1 MTTTLKER
9 IQEDMKAA
17 MRAKEAQ
24 RLGTIRL
31 LLAAIKQR
39 EVDERITLDDSQILA
54 IIDKMLKQRLDSI
67 QQFQAA
73 NREDLVQQEQFES
86 DLLRGYLP
94 PALSEAEIE
103 AMIHQAIT
111 ATQAQNM
118 RDMGKVMNQLRPEL
132 QGRADMSLVSAKIKQ
147 ILEAKS

>member
-9 IQEDMKAA
+9 IQEDMKSA

-39 EVDERITLDDSQILA
+39 EVDERITLDDAQILA
-54 IIDKMLKQRLDSI
+54 VIDKMLKQRLDSI

-73 NREDLVQQEQFES
+73 NRHDLVAQEQFES
-86 DLLRGYLP
+86 ELLRTYLP
-94 PALSEAEIE
+94 PALNEADIEIL
-103 AMIHQAIT
+103 IQQAIT
-111 ATQAQNM
+111 TTNAQGM
-118 RDMGKVMNQLRPEL
+118 RDMGKVMNQLKPEL
-132 QGRADMSLVSAKIKQ
+132 QGRADMTVVSAKIKQ
-147 ILEAKS
+147 ILEAKG